1 MLQSRK
7 NVSLKKTKRSFKKLR
22 KTKTQK
28 RTKHMRT
35 KHMRTKHMRT
45 KHMRKRHS
53 RYRHHNQKG
62 GGILP
67 SSVSQLGY
75 SVMGTGQSIVDG
87 WNGKTSSFSYVNPS
101 PEFQNPVKGGIYKA
115 NHNII

>member
-28 RTKHMRT
+28 RNRHTRT

-45 KHMRKRHS
+45 KHIRKRHS

-101 PEFQNPVKGGIYKA
+101 PENQIPVNVIYKA

>member
-28 RTKHMRT
+28 
-35 KHMRTKHMRT
+35 RTKHMRT

-101 PEFQNPVKGGIYKA
+101 PENQIPVNGIYKA

>member
-7 NVSLKKTKRSFKKLR
+7 NVSLKKTKKSFKKLR
-22 KTKTQK
+22 KTNTQK
-28 RTKHMRT
+28 RNRHTRIRHTRIR
-35 KHMRTKHMRT
+35 HSRA

-75 SVMGTGQSIVDG
+75 SVMGAGQSIVDG
-87 WNGKTSSFSYVNPS
+87 WNGESSSFSYVNPS
-101 PEFQNPVKGGIYKA
+101 PEIQNPVKGGIYKA

>member
-1 MLQSRK
+1 MLKSRK

-28 RTKHMRT
+28 RNRHT
-35 KHMRTKHMRT
+35 RTKHMRT

-101 PEFQNPVKGGIYKA
+101 PENQIPVNGIYKA

>member
-28 RTKHMRT
+28 
-35 KHMRTKHMRT
+35 RTKHMRT

>member
-28 RTKHMRT
+28 RNRHT
-35 KHMRTKHMRT
+35 RTKHMRT

-101 PEFQNPVKGGIYKA
+101 PENQNPVNGIYKA

>member
-28 RTKHMRT
+28 RNRDTRNRHTRIR
-35 KHMRTKHMRT
+35 HSRA

-53 RYRHHNQKG
+53 RSRHHNQKG

-67 SSVSQLGY
+67 SSISQLGY

-101 PEFQNPVKGGIYKA
+101 PENQIPVNGIYKA

>member
-7 NVSLKKTKRSFKKLR
+7 NVSLKKTKRSFKKIR

-28 RTKHMRT
+28 
-35 KHMRTKHMRT
+35 RTKHMRT

-101 PEFQNPVKGGIYKA
+101 PENQIPVNGIYKA